1 MVMATAVVVGRTVV
15 GRTVVGRTGAMVP
28 GRTAGLNLF
37 PEIIR
42 HLCEIFL
49 QSQRYGLGRAGQRG
63 SAETRGDGHTQN
75 AA

>member
-1 MVMATAVVVGRTVV
+1 MMVMATAVVMVGRTV
-15 GRTVVGRTGAMVP
+15 VVGRTGAMVS

-37 PEIIR
+37 LEIIR
-42 HLCEIFL
+42 HLCEIFF
-49 QSQRYGLGRAGQRG
+49 QSQRHGLGRVRQHS